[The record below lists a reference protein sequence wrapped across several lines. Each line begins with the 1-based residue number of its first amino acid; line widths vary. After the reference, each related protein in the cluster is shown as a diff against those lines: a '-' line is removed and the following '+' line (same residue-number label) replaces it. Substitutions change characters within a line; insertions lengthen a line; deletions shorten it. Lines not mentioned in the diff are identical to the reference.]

1 MIDCLFKSLAPATAK
16 KAKKQNMVKLHQ
28 SGVARQL
35 CSTRTGW
42 CAWLP
47 LPARG
52 PPCHKGCLGAC
63 LPACLA
69 AGAEIVSYLP
79 ALASTLSFSLAHYCP
94 RLGAIK
100 NRVTYQKMKKKI
112 FWCLTL
118 YKYYIILYKSNTFW
132 RWCHHGL
139 GKVWAEG
146 MAHF

>member
-47 LPARG
+47 GALLPQRLPG
-52 PPCHKGCLGAC
+52 RLPAC
-63 LPACLA
+63 LPACLLAWA

-79 ALASTLSFSLAHYCP
+79 ALASTLSFSLAHHCP

-112 FWCLTL
+112 F
-118 YKYYIILYKSNTFW
+118 
-132 RWCHHGL
+132 
-139 GKVWAEG
+139 
-146 MAHF
+146 